1 MALVEGNIGVA
12 LHRRREANRIGA
24 DGGVT
29 LKIPMMTGIDPREG
43 VVATDLILVQGVDPR
58 NTAGMLIL
66 ATIADDIAT
75 AMSRHDHDRGP
86 QEHLTGAGLKIASA
100 GVTAFLV
107 IRNCLEEIVHRQ
119 AKNKRLLMH
128 NSRRKRL
135 WMMSRILLKTLSD
148 PYRRKITIMGIQR
161 PFVPAVA
168 VPTNP
173 T

>member
-12 LHRRREANRIGA
+12 PHRRGEANRIGA

-29 LKIPMMTGIDPREG
+29 LKIPMTTGIDPREG

-66 ATIADDIAT
+66 AAIADDIAT
-75 AMSRHDHDRGP
+75 AMSRHDHVRGP
-86 QEHLTGAGLKIASA
+86 QEHLTGAGLEIASA
-100 GVTAFLV
+100 GVTAVLV